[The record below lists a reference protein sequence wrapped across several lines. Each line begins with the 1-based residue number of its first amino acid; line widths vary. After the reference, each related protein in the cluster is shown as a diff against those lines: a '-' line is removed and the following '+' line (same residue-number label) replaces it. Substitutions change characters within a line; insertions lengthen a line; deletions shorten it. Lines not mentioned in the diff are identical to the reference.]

1 MLTTVAGIYTKCIC
15 TCPKENML
23 GQSPF
28 RNVAGNILVPA
39 KQYKPRTQGRLR
51 EYHKEPHFWPV
62 WLKILLM
69 QTVNFLSE
77 SKVHLC
83 LVFTSVFQVT

>member
-1 MLTTVAGIYTKCIC
+1 
-15 TCPKENML
+15 ML

-51 EYHKEPHFWPV
+51 EYHKEPHF
-62 WLKILLM
+62 
-69 QTVNFLSE
+69 
-77 SKVHLC
+77 
-83 LVFTSVFQVT
+83 